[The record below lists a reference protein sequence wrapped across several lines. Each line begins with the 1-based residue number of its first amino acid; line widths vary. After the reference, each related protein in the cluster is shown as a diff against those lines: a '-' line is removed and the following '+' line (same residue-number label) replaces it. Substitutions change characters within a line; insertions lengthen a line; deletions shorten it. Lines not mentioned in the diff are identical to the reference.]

1 MMKKF
6 SYTKLAREVID
17 RADVILEILDARLI
31 EETRNFELEALIE
44 EKGKRLI
51 HVINKSDLAPREY
64 LERVKSNLTNAV
76 FISVKERD
84 GMTMLRQQI
93 YKVASRSK
101 TSKYDILVGVI
112 GYPNV
117 GKSSIINALAGRSSA
132 PVSPVSGHTR
142 SIMNVRI
149 TERIMIIDTPGVI
162 PVEEKDE
169 VKLAIIASKNADS
182 LKTPDLVAVQILL
195 ILLQQHGDTWFST
208 TFGVAPPPAAKVKN
222 ANDLLDTLEAI
233 AVFRKRLGKGGVPD
247 TLAMGRQVI
256 MDWQRGKYQ
265 MVTAADTSAL
275 GQSNESNSNAREV
288 PSTKNKMWKE

>member
-1 MMKKF
+1 MPKPKF

-31 EETRNFELEALIE
+31 QETRNFELEEMIE
-44 EKGKRLI
+44 SKGKRLI
-51 HVINKSDLAPREY
+51 HVINKSDLAPRAY
-64 LERVKSNLTNAV
+64 LEKVKVGLTNAV
-76 FISVKERD
+76 FISAKERD

-101 TSKYDILVGVI
+101 TSKYDIMVGVI

-162 PVEEKDE
+162 PVDEKDE
-169 VKLAIIASKNADS
+169 VKLAIIASKNADA

-195 ILLQQHGDTWFST
+195 ILLQQHGEAWFAT
-208 TFGVAPPPAAKVKN
+208 TFGVVPPPSAKVKE
-222 ANDLLDTLEAI
+222 ANDLLDTLDAI

-247 TLAMGRQVI
+247 SLAMGRQVI

-265 MVTAADTSAL
+265 IISEIEREEEDT
-275 GQSNESNSNAREV
+275 ESK
-288 PSTKNKMWKE
+288 KNKMWK